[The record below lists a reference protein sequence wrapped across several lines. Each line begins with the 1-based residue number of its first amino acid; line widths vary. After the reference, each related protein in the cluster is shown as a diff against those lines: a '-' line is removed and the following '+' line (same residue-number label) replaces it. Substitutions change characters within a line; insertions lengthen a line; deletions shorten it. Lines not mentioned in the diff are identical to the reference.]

1 MFVVGI
7 FGKVEEVFIMGRV
20 GEDDIRRGEFENN
33 IRGKKMKKINRIVS
47 MLLVIMFLIG
57 VNYPRVMA
65 LTKEEIADIE
75 RTTWCISIDTDV
87 NDLYPA
93 GIQYA
98 ILDEDP
104 MPIYKANLEK
114 LKSNEKNSADLSI
127 TLAVSWDSIF
137 RKVSGDE
144 VALLSPKSE
153 NQFSMRSNKPGGEKW
168 LITKVVTKS
177 DGTFF
182 CWCIPIQVNI
192 GESYTIKLD
201 EKNCLDLYKLI

>member
-1 MFVVGI
+1 
-7 FGKVEEVFIMGRV
+7 
-20 GEDDIRRGEFENN
+20 
-33 IRGKKMKKINRIVS
+33 MKKINRIVL

-57 VNYPRVMA
+57 MNYPRVMA
-65 LTKEEIADIE
+65 LTNEEIADIE
-75 RTTWCISIDTDV
+75 KKTWCLYIDTDV

-104 MPIYKANLEK
+104 VPIYKANLEK
-114 LKSNEKNSADLSI
+114 LKSNEKCSEDLSI
-127 TLAVSWDSIF
+127 SLVVSWNSIF

-144 VALLSPKSE
+144 VTLLSPKSE
-153 NQFSMRSNKPGGEKW
+153 NQFSMRSNEPGGKKW

-182 CWCIPIQVNI
+182 CWCIPIEVKI